1 MSALESLHADAL
13 SARPRHESPRLAIR
27 ALVALQ
33 NWAPLAFVP
42 LWAWRLARRPL
53 FTVVNGQSL
62 AIRAAAYDRAGGFA
76 AIRASLG
83 EDVAF
88 GRRRA
93 ATGHTVALVDGS
105 EVLTCCAYESLAEL
119 WEETNRPL
127 RLLFEI
133 FDVDGQPFSVGTPTG
148 DRPFQIGAELSVG
161 RPPDVPPGTTFLTPV
176 AVNVQPI
183 QFRPGQQYVMRA
195 SIDGAQMD
203 EVHFRVRQQP
213 PQPPQ
218 RQ

>member
-1 MSALESLHADAL
+1 MKV
-13 SARPRHESPRLAIR
+13 RLLLANFAEVRDNMLYAMGAGWTIIGPAPSQFAIA
-27 ALVALQ
+27 ALVE
-33 NWAPLAFVP
+33 VP
-42 LWAWRLARRPL
+42 
-53 FTVVNGQSL
+53 
-62 AIRAAAYDRAGGFA
+62 
-76 AIRASLG
+76 
-83 EDVAF
+83 
-88 GRRRA
+88 
-93 ATGHTVALVDGS
+93 
-105 EVLTCCAYESLAEL
+105 

-133 FDVDGQPFSVGTPTG
+133 FDVDGQPFSVGTLTG

-176 AVNVQPI
+176 AINVQPI